1 MSSPFQKKFIGKSP
15 MHQTFS
21 LDDLKKSSTKEDK
34 DSLNNSRS
42 GNVGAPGDPG
52 TEINYNDPKR
62 FAGDD
67 EGMLKDDF
75 EPQFAGDDGY
85 EDQDLKKNSSPLDSY
100 SNPGQVKYFSNKA
113 DFKALQ
119 ETLTKSVDPETK
131 AINQETRVNRRNDRI
146 AKNPK
151 LGKDMNTG
159 KYDKLLDK
167 IVYQDDDSFAN
178 KTTEI
183 EQRAIDNRDI
193 ASKKSKKPGNN
204 QALNN
209 ILNNCPTG
217 TNWDGT
223 KCN

>member
-1 MSSPFQKKFIGKSP
+1 

-100 SNPGQVKYFSNKA
+100 SNPGQVKYFSNKS

-119 ETLTKSVDPETK
+119 DTITKSTDPETK
-131 AINQETRVNRRNDRI
+131 AINQETRVNRRNERL
-146 AKNPK
+146 KNDPSLARNQKTTTVNGVKVTSDDFTDKTNEIK
-151 LGKDMNTG
+151 LRSENNRN
-159 KYDKLLDK
+159 
-167 IVYQDDDSFAN
+167 IAN
-178 KTTEI
+178 K
-183 EQRAIDNRDI
+183 
-193 ASKKSKKPGNN
+193 KPRS
-204 QALNN
+204 
-209 ILNNCPTG
+209 CPAG
-217 TNWDGT
+217 QSWDST
-223 KCN
+223 LKACTP

>member
-15 MHQTFS
+15 MHQNFS
-21 LDDLKKSSTKEDK
+21 LDDLKKSSAKEDK
-34 DSLNNSRS
+34 ESLNNSRS

-131 AINQETRVNRRNDRI
+131 AINQETRVNRRDARI
-146 AKNPK
+146 KKNPN
-151 LGKDMNTG
+151 LGLDMNTG
-159 KYDKLLDK
+159 KVDT
-167 IVYQDDDSFAN
+167 SFAD

-183 EQRAIDNRDI
+183 ETRASDNRNI

-209 ILNNCPTG
+209 ILNNCPAN

>member
-15 MHQTFS
+15 MHQNFS
-21 LDDLKKSSTKEDK
+21 LDDLKKSSAKEDK
-34 DSLNNSRS
+34 ESLNNSRS

-100 SNPGQVKYFSNKA
+100 SNPGQVKYFSNKS

-119 ETLTKSVDPETK
+119 DTITKSTDPETK
-131 AINQETRVNRRNDRI
+131 AINQETRVNRRNERL
-146 AKNPK
+146 KNNPS
-151 LGKDMNTG
+151 LGYSKTINAATG
-159 KYDKLLDK
+159 KRD
-167 IVYQDDDSFAN
+167 IVDDSFAD

-183 EQRAIDNRDI
+183 ETRASDNRNI
-193 ASKKSKKPGNN
+193 AAKRSKKTSSKTC
-204 QALNN
+204 A
-209 ILNNCPTG
+209 TG
-217 TNWDGT
+217 YYWDGT
-223 KCN
+223 KCIK

>member
-146 AKNPK
+146 AKNPN
-151 LGKDMNTG
+151 LGLDMNTG
-159 KYDKLLDK
+159 KVDK
-167 IVYQDDDSFAN
+167 SFAK
-178 KTTEI
+178 KTKEI
-183 EQRAIDNRDI
+183 GERAIDNRDI
-193 ASKKSKKPGNN
+193 AAKRSKKTSSKTC
-204 QALNN
+204 A
-209 ILNNCPTG
+209 TG
-217 TNWDGT
+217 YYWDGT
-223 KCN
+223 KCIK

>member
-15 MHQTFS
+15 MHQNFS
-21 LDDLKKSSTKEDK
+21 LDDLKKSSAKEDK
-34 DSLNNSRS
+34 ESLNNSRS

-100 SNPGQVKYFSNKA
+100 SNPGQVKYFSNKS

-119 ETLTKSVDPETK
+119 DTITKTTDPETK
-131 AINQETRVNRRNDRI
+131 AINQETRVNRRNERLKNDPSL
-146 AKNPK
+146 AKNTYTKVVNGVKETFNDFDDKTNEIK
-151 LGKDMNTG
+151 LRSENNRNIAGKN
-159 KYDKLLDK
+159 
-167 IVYQDDDSFAN
+167 
-178 KTTEI
+178 
-183 EQRAIDNRDI
+183 
-193 ASKKSKKPGNN
+193 SKKPANN
-204 QALNN
+204 QAFNN
-209 ILNNCPTG
+209 IINNCPTG

-223 KCN
+223 KCAK

>member
-100 SNPGQVKYFSNKA
+100 SNPGQVKYFSNKS

-119 ETLTKSVDPETK
+119 DTITKSTDPETK
-131 AINQETRVNRRNDRI
+131 AINQETRVNRRNERL
-146 AKNPK
+146 KNNPQ
-151 LGKDMNTG
+151 LNTNKAG
-159 KYDKLLDK
+159 VVDNAFTD
-167 IVYQDDDSFAN
+167 

-183 EQRAIDNRDI
+183 ETRASDNRNI

-223 KCN
+223 KCVK

>member
-15 MHQTFS
+15 MHQNFS
-21 LDDLKKSSTKEDK
+21 LDDLKKSSAKEDK
-34 DSLNNSRS
+34 ESLNNSRS

-100 SNPGQVKYFSNKA
+100 SNPGQVKYFSNKS

-119 ETLTKSVDPETK
+119 DSITGSVVGAKKKESDNADYKIMADSNTSDEEYNK
-131 AINQETRVNRRNDRI
+131 LAIKHNKKTR
-146 AKNPK
+146 
-151 LGKDMNTG
+151 
-159 KYDKLLDK
+159 
-167 IVYQDDDSFAN
+167 
-178 KTTEI
+178 
-183 EQRAIDNRDI
+183 
-193 ASKKSKKPGNN
+193 
-204 QALNN
+204 
-209 ILNNCPTG
+209 
-217 TNWDGT
+217 
-223 KCN
+223 